1 VEVMMDMTDSGF
13 RRSYKGESY
22 NLGLAVYSCGIQ
34 RCHPAHSWGPAIRDH
49 YLIHYIVRGK
59 GEFSTKGKL
68 WDLQAGDAFLVQP
81 NRIASYQ
88 ADLNEPWEYDWV
100 GFNGSDANHLLRQTG
115 LLNME
120 PAFHCPP
127 KNCFHALL
135 SDIMEVSGTSSSSEA
150 RMESGL
156 LRFLAELM
164 DVFGMNTPQSDSGYS
179 YVQKAIQFIDRN
191 YSCNINVEKIAKSA
205 GVSRSH
211 LYRLFM
217 TYINMPPNEY
227 LTRYRINKAAAF
239 LKDCGLTVGEAAYST
254 GFSDQLYF
262 SRVFKKYM
270 GMPPSKF
277 SGGTGKEV

>member
-1 VEVMMDMTDSGF
+1 MNMTDDGF

-22 NLGLAVYSCGIQ
+22 NLGLAVYSCGLQ
-34 RCHPAHSWGPAIRDH
+34 RCRSGHSWGPAVRDH

-59 GEFSTKGKL
+59 GCFSTAGQQWELK
-68 WDLQAGDAFLVQP
+68 AGDAFLIQP
-81 NRIASYQ
+81 NRIVSYQ
-88 ADLNEPWEYDWV
+88 ADRNFPWEYDWV
-100 GFNGSDANHLLRQTG
+100 GFNGSDAKHLLRQTG
-115 LLNME
+115 LLDME
-120 PAFHCPP
+120 PAFHCPSD
-127 KNCFHALL
+127 NRFHLL
-135 SDIMEVSGTSSSSEA
+135 LADIIAVSGSSRSAEA

-164 DVFGMNTPQSDSGYS
+164 DTFGTHMASSDSSYG
-179 YVQKAIQFIDRN
+179 YVQKAIRFIDRN
-191 YSCNINVEKIAKSA
+191 YAGSIDIEKIAQSA

-217 TYINMPPNEY
+217 TYISMPPNEY

-239 LKDCGLTVGEAAYST
+239 LKEGGLTVGEAAYSA
-254 GFSDQLYF
+254 GFADQLYF

-277 SGGTGKEV
+277 CSESAKEGL